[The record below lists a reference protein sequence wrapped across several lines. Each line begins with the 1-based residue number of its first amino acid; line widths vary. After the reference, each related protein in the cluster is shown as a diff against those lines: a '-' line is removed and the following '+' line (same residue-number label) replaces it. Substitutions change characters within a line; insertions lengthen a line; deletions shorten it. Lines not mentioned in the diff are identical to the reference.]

1 MDSKERIAKA
11 LAISTDTKVFE
22 MAQGA
27 SACVPEVFQKCFPGR
42 KAAVVAD
49 INTWPALGEK
59 VYEAMKQAGIVVE
72 KYIID
77 KQEFHADWKYV
88 EMVDR
93 IIEGD
98 FAAAKATEDA
108 TDYVDTLPEKLFRE
122 ASDDFYVLVSV
133 GSGV

>member
-27 SACVPEVFQKCFPGR
+27 SACVPEVFQKCSPGR

-72 KYIID
+72 IYHR
-77 KQEFHADWKYV
+77 QA
-88 EMVDR
+88 
-93 IIEGD
+93 
-98 FAAAKATEDA
+98 
-108 TDYVDTLPEKLFRE
+108 
-122 ASDDFYVLVSV
+122 
-133 GSGV
+133 GVPC